1 MYVFTGRGIFIP
13 TMPFEA
19 PWNAVIQWL
28 GITNE
33 DEIDEILP
41 NRKSFPEAMLL
52 NKNDLFVDKENKF
65 VDEES
70 SVNECNGNGQT
81 VSCAHI

>member
-1 MYVFTGRGIFIP
+1 
-13 TMPFEA
+13 MPFEA

-81 VSCAHI
+81 VSCANI